1 MLYFKSWKVVA
12 ILLISL
18 ASILIPLPNAFAP
31 KHLETLPH
39 WMQKRMPLGL
49 DLQGGAYLLL
59 QMDTKDLQKKTLEN
73 LAGEVR
79 LLLRKEKVEFT
90 VQVIANQDVEKEEV
104 RVTVLKEGQLE
115 KTSTALG
122 TLTRPSLFGG
132 APDLEISQNGNA
144 FSLKPSAAAMKKR
157 VTEALASAIEVVRLR
172 VDPLGTKEM
181 LIQRHGNDRI
191 LIEVPG
197 VKDTN
202 ELKALV
208 GQTANLTFQLMDHS
222 MSPLE
227 AQKKGIPSGS
237 ALYEQAENGKT
248 GEADNE
254 KLYLLQKNT
263 IVTGADLASAS
274 LDYDQNREPAV
285 AFRFNP
291 SGAQRFGKVTQENKN
306 KRFAILLD
314 GKVISAPVI
323 KTAILGGSG
332 IISGNFSVESA
343 TRLAVLLSSGA
354 LPARLETVEERT
366 VGASLGGDAIKS
378 GGNAMIIAFFA
389 VSAFMILGYGLFGAF
404 SIVALIVNVGMIM
417 AVLTL
422 IQATLTLPGIAGM
435 ALTMGVAVDA
445 NVLIF
450 ERMREELRNGRSNI
464 MALEAGFKQA
474 YATII
479 DSHLTGLLGG
489 IILLWLG
496 VGPIRGFA
504 VTLCIG
510 IIASLF
516 TAITLTRLIIAVWLR
531 WARPAVIPL

>member
-12 ILLISL
+12 ILLVSL
-18 ASILIPLPNAFAP
+18 ASLLLPLPNAFAP
-31 KHLETLPH
+31 KQLENLPG

-59 QMDTKDLQKKTLEN
+59 QMDINDLKKKTLEN
-73 LAGEVR
+73 FAGEVR
-79 LLLRKEKVEFT
+79 PLLRKDNIQFT
-90 VQVIANQDVEKEEV
+90 VQVVGLEAV
-104 RVTVLKEGQLE
+104 RVTILKEGQAE
-115 KTSTALG
+115 KASTVLN
-122 TLTRPSLFGG
+122 TLATPTLLGG
-132 APDLEISQNGNA
+132 APDLEISQNGNT
-144 FSLKPSAAAMKKR
+144 FTLKPTSVSMQKR
-157 VTEALASAIEVVRLR
+157 ITEALTSAIEVVRLR
-172 VDPLGTKEM
+172 VDPLGTREM

-191 LIEVPG
+191 LLEVPG
-197 VKDTN
+197 LKDTK
-202 ELKALV
+202 ELKDLV

-222 MSPLE
+222 MAPE
-227 AQKKGIPSGS
+227 DAQKKGIPSGS
-237 ALYEQAENGKT
+237 AIYEPAENART
-248 GEADNE
+248 GETE
-254 KLYLLQKNT
+254 KLYLLQKNS
-263 IVTGADLASAS
+263 IVTGADLATANVT
-274 LDYDQNREPAV
+274 YDDNQEPAV

-291 SGAQRFGKVTQENKN
+291 SGAQRFGKVTQENVN

-332 IISGNFSVESA
+332 IISGRFSQEAAKQLS
-343 TRLAVLLSSGA
+343 VLLSSGA

-366 VGASLGGDAIKS
+366 VGASLGSDAIKS
-378 GGNAMIIAFFA
+378 GGNAMIIAFVL

-404 SIVALIVNVGMIM
+404 AIVALVVNVGMIM
-417 AVLTL
+417 AVLSL
-422 IQATLTLPGIAGM
+422 LQATLTLPGIAGM

-450 ERMREELRNGRSNI
+450 ERMREELRTGRSNI
-464 MALEAGFKQA
+464 IALDAGFKQA

-489 IILLWLG
+489 VILLWLG

-516 TAITLTRLIIAVWLR
+516 TAITLTRLIIAGWLR
-531 WARPAVIPL
+531 WTRPTVIPL